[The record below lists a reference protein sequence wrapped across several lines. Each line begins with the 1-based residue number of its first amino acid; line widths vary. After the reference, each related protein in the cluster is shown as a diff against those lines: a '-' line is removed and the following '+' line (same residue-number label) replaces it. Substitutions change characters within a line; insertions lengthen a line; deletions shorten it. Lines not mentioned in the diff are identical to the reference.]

1 METVIAQA
9 SDIDFL
15 NNVGGLLGIM
25 AVILG
30 GTVTLFTMLGKIR
43 TEIAEIRVEL
53 QKDRAHMETRIAS
66 LENSV
71 QNIKSQLNRILFSLA
86 RNRISLEDA
95 HIDDNK

>member
-1 METVIAQA
+1 METVIGQA
-9 SDIDFL
+9 SDIQFL
-15 NNVGGLLGIM
+15 DNIGGLLGIM

-53 QKDRAHMETRIAS
+53 QKDRAHMESRITS

-71 QNIKSQLNRILFSLA
+71 RNIKSQLNTILFSLA
-86 RNRISLEDA
+86 RNRINLEDV
-95 HIDDNK
+95 HIDDDK